1 MAPLGRM
8 LIVLGALLVVAGGF
22 LLLAARV
29 GVPLGKLPGDIAW
42 RGKHLSVYAPIA
54 TCLVISIL
62 LSLLAWIVNHLR
74 R

>member
-8 LIVLGALLVVAGGF
+8 LIVLGALLLVAGGF
-22 LLLAARV
+22 LLLAARM
-29 GVPLGKLPGDIAW
+29 GLPLGKLPGDIAW
-42 RGKHLSVYAPIA
+42 RGRHVSVYAPIA
-54 TCLVISIL
+54 TCLAVSIL